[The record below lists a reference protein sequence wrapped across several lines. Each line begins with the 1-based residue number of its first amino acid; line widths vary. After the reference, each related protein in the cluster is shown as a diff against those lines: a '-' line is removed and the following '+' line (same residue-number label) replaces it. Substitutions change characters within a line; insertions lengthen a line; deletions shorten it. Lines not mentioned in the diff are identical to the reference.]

1 MSLALKGIKVVDAS
15 QAVAVPMA
23 ARHLGDFGADVI
35 HVEPPLTGDSW
46 RADPAGVG
54 GGSNGSLSELDSSF
68 ETFNRN
74 KRSLSLDLSQES
86 GQAVMYRLLEDA
98 DVFLTNMR
106 PSERERFGMD
116 YATLHERYPRLIHGS
131 VSGVGKNGPERDLPA
146 YDATALWFRSGMHYA
161 LSQRGIGGMGW
172 RPAFGD
178 TVAAMSLFAGI
189 MTALYTRE
197 RTGVGQQVDLSL
209 FNVGV
214 YQLSHDM
221 AAFLATGTDFR
232 EMIAKMVADEGDT
245 PRMQLRSQLLAEAE
259 AATARLRE
267 FFMEQVT
274 TPMSVPYRTSD
285 GRNFHINI
293 LQPDRYYPRIC
304 RVIGR
309 EDLIDDPRFATHEP
323 RLENGPAL
331 HRIMRDAFLTKTLD
345 EWRPILGREE
355 IPWAPEQT
363 VREVVNDPQARAN
376 DFFVPFDHPSHGRM
390 EVVANPIKL
399 SDTPST
405 TRLPAPEFSQHTEEI
420 LLEMGYSWEDIARF
434 KDNGVVA

>member
-1 MSLALKGIKVVDAS
+1 MSLALDGIKVVDAS

-35 HVEPPLTGDSW
+35 HVESPLTGDSW
-46 RADPAGVG
+46 RAYQAGVG
-54 GGSNGSLSELDSSF
+54 GSAGPPSEINYNF
-68 ETFNRN
+68 ETYNRN

-86 GQAVMYRLLEDA
+86 GQAVMYKLLGEA

-106 PSERERFGMD
+106 PSEQERFRMD
-116 YATLHERYPRLIHGS
+116 YATLHERYPRLVHGS
-131 VSGVGKNGPERDLPA
+131 ISGVGKKGPERDLPS

-178 TVAAMSLFAGI
+178 TVAAMTLFAGI

-214 YQLSHDM
+214 YQLSFDM

-232 EMIAKMVADEGDT
+232 EMMMKTLEEEGNTD
-245 PRMQLRSQLLAEAE
+245 RMRLRAQLMAEVE

-267 FFMEQVT
+267 FFMEYIT
-274 TPMSVPYRTSD
+274 TPLSTPYQTKD

-293 LQPDRYYPRIC
+293 LLPDRYYPRVC
-304 RVIGR
+304 RAIGR

-323 RLENGPAL
+323 RRQNGPEL
-331 HRIMRDAFLTKTLD
+331 YRIMRDAFLTKTLD

-355 IPWAPEQT
+355 IPWAPQQT
-363 VREVVNDPQARAN
+363 IREVVNDPQARAN
-376 DFFVPFDHPSHGRM
+376 DFFVPFDHPGHGRM

-399 SDTPST
+399 SETPST
-405 TRLPAPEFSQHTEEI
+405 IRLPAPEFSQHTEEI
-420 LLEMGYSWEDIARF
+420 LLEMGYSWEDIARL
-434 KDNGVVA
+434 KDNGTIA